1 MIKEEV
7 ISMEIKVATTEV
19 KVMIMKEA
27 NLADCV
33 VYEVF
38 VSGCEETAGMAVLTD
53 TEKCLDVN

>member
-1 MIKEEV
+1 MSMIKEV

-33 VYEVF
+33 VYG
-38 VSGCEETAGMAVLTD
+38 VSVPGCEETAGCFD
-53 TEKCLDVN
+53 